1 MMNMSIIFAMR
12 IARNNIGK
20 PIMDRILTE
29 EHFEIVDATPFERSN
44 VNPFQ
49 RIESE
54 CGSLA
59 EL

>member
-1 MMNMSIIFAMR
+1 MSIIFAMR